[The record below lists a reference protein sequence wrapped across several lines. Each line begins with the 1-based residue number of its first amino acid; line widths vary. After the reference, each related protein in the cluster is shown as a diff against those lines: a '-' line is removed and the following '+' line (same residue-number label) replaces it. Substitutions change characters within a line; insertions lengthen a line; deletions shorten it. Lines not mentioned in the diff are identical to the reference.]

1 MKEVLFEQYLISRWR
16 ANGRL
21 PNGGTITSKGLEMR
35 KRRACFETGEGSVW
49 GISID
54 RDGSRSEWKDTLG
67 LYYTWPCMSDKD
79 SVLRIQEALES
90 H

>member
-21 PNGGTITSKGLEMR
+21 SNGGTITSKDLEVGKHR
-35 KRRACFETGEGSVW
+35 VCFETSEGSFW

-67 LYYTWPCMSDKD
+67 LDYTWPCMSDKD
-79 SVLRIQEALES
+79 SVLKV
-90 H
+90 

>member
-21 PNGGTITSKGLEMR
+21 PNGGTITSKGLEVGKHRM
-35 KRRACFETGEGSVW
+35 CFETSERSIW

-54 RDGSRSEWKDTLG
+54 RDGSRLEWKDTLG
-67 LYYTWPCMSDKD
+67 LDYSWP
-79 SVLRIQEALES
+79 
-90 H
+90 

>member
-21 PNGGTITSKGLEMR
+21 PNRGTITSKGLEMR

-79 SVLRIQEALES
+79 SVLRI
-90 H
+90 